1 MSKAK
6 LAAVFCLVPMLA
18 LAQIKNTC
26 TTISNPSERLKC
38 YDAAFGIANNG
49 NIENNSSLPK
59 IIFSD
64 SIEAVTVEILQ
75 VLFNDQIISKEKM
88 YQSVLNSA
96 YKSGKKL
103 IYFELKITNN
113 KYDGA
118 LSILYPSFK
127 LESTTGETF
136 SAEQTLDYIVGSIHR
151 GRSVRGGVAFEI
163 YQESIP
169 NLFRYD
175 IGLKTSNGKLEAISP
190 QLEKL
195 LGASR

>member
-38 YDAAFGIANNG
+38 YDTAFGIANNG
-49 NIENNSSLPK
+49 NIENNSSLPR

-75 VLFNDQIISKEKM
+75 VLFNDQLLSKEKM
-88 YQSVLNSA
+88 HKHDLDFA
-96 YKSGKKL
+96 YKSDKKL

-118 LSILYPSFK
+118 LNIMYPSFK

-136 SAEQTLDYIVGSIHR
+136 SAKQTRDYITGDIHR

-169 NLFRYD
+169 NLLRYD
-175 IGLKTSNGKLEAISP
+175 IGLQTPNGKLEAISP
-190 QLEKL
+190 QLEKP